1 MEENAR
7 YYREVEGVEEKWF
20 NPRAEA
26 VDYVNRDN
34 DEEALLNFIESSYV
48 FDDVAEDPEEVSIQK
63 SETSSSEN
71 ELDNDEFIAKWSEDE
86 GKYIL
91 EEKNSVIDDF
101 QSEIHP
107 IQ

>member
-20 NPRAEA
+20 NPRPEA

-48 FDDVAEDPEEVSIQK
+48 FDEVAEDPEEVSFKK

-71 ELDNDEFIAKWSEDE
+71 ELDNDEFIAK
-86 GKYIL
+86 
-91 EEKNSVIDDF
+91 V
-101 QSEIHP
+101 
-107 IQ
+107 